1 MKPKTINGVPAE
13 RITPVKTRIVKLYFI
28 NTATGKIHE
37 MQIPTKFR
45 YHVKEIR
52 ELVTNLKT
60 VYKDSEF
67 LKATL
72 TTEELIDIGM

>member
-1 MKPKTINGVPAE
+1 
-13 RITPVKTRIVKLYFI
+13 
-28 NTATGKIHE
+28 

-45 YHVKEIR
+45 YHVQEIR

>member
-1 MKPKTINGVPAE
+1 
-13 RITPVKTRIVKLYFI
+13 
-28 NTATGKIHE
+28 